1 MTELLSILKK
11 QKLELLQQLR
21 QEGEEEEAEE
31 IPFLNKGKKEL
42 QLVLPPWALYI
53 QVLPLMGF
61 HIHPH
66 SLLSF

>member
-1 MTELLSILKK
+1 MDAYECS
-11 QKLELLQQLR
+11 
-21 QEGEEEEAEE
+21 EEEAEE